1 MAIFRSFLLGDVK
14 KSVAN
19 LTMYIAK
26 GVSIVRGKPLNVHNP
41 RTEKQQV
48 QRAKMKALVRLV
60 SGFGPVL
67 TMGYPSTT
75 GLVSANNRFVQDN
88 METVT
93 VDDDFNVTVD
103 YSRIVCSAAGRLKA
117 PKVAV
122 SYDASGNQFVF
133 TQSIQEQTPTCNPKD
148 VAWAVVYEKVQDE
161 SEIYQLHTRREGGEV
176 KADLP
181 EDWNIDNCEFYV
193 FARNDNGTKASRTVY
208 LQLSSV

>member
-60 SGFGPVL
+60 SGFGSALAV
-67 TMGYPSTT
+67 GYPLVK

-88 METVT
+88 MEAVT
-93 VDDDFNVTVD
+93 VGSDFTATID

-122 SYDASGNQFVF
+122 SYDASGSQFMF
-133 TQSIQEQTPTCNPKD
+133 TQSVQEQTPTCDPED
-148 VAWAVVYEKVQDE
+148 VAWVVAYEKVQNE
-161 SEIYQLHTRREGGEV
+161 AEIYPLKTRREGGEV

-181 EDWNIDNCEFYV
+181 EDWDIDNCEFYA
-193 FARNDNGTKASRTVY
+193 FARNGKGTKVSRTTH
-208 LQLSSV
+208 LQLATV

>member
-41 RTEKQQV
+41 RTGKQQV
-48 QRAKMKALVRLV
+48 QRAKMKTLVRLV
-60 SGFGPVL
+60 SDFGPVL
-67 TMGYPSTT
+67 TIGYPSTA

-88 METVT
+88 MEAVT
-93 VDDDFNVTVD
+93 VNDDFTVTVD
-103 YSRIVCSAAGRLKA
+103 YSRIVCSAAGRLKV

-133 TQSIQEQTPTCNPKD
+133 TQSVQEQTPTCDPED
-148 VAWAVVYEKVQDE
+148 VAWVATYEKVQDE
-161 SEIYQLHTRREGGEV
+161 SEIYELHARKEGGEV

-181 EDWNIDNCEFYV
+181 EDWDIDNCEFYA
-193 FARNDNGTKASRTVY
+193 FARNSKGTKVSRTTY
-208 LQLSSV
+208 LQLVTV

>member
-67 TMGYPSTT
+67 NVGYPSTT
-75 GLVSANNRFVQDN
+75 GLVSINNRFVQNN
-88 METVT
+88 MEAIT
-93 VDDDFNVTVD
+93 VDDDLNVTVD
-103 YSRIVCSAAGRLKA
+103 YSRIVCSAAKRLKA
-117 PKVAV
+117 PKVV
-122 SYDASGNQFVF
+122 VTYDESGNQFVF
-133 TQSIQEQTPTCNPKD
+133 TQSVQGQTPTCNSQD
-148 VAWAVVYEKVQDE
+148 MAWVVVYEKVQDE

-181 EDWNIDNCEFYV
+181 EDWDIDNCEFYA
-193 FARNDNGTKASRTVY
+193 FARNGKGTKVSRTTH
-208 LQLSSV
+208 LQLTTV